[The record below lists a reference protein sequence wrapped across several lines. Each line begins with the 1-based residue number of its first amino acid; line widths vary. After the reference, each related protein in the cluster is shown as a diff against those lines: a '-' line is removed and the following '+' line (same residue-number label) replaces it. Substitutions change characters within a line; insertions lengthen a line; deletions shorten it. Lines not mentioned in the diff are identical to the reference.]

1 MLKKSLLCLL
11 LAMCV
16 TTAAVAQDPMRF
28 GAMLGLN
35 MSGLAQDPEFPD
47 GVDESMRLG
56 LRVGPIVEF
65 PLNQMIALQGGVLYS
80 MKGEKIEY
88 GNFEETLK
96 LDYVSIPVMA
106 KIGFMPEATARPFVK
121 IGPELGILVSAK
133 DEWEE
138 PGDSGDDDIK
148 DDLKSIDLGLGFGA
162 GVEMPLSDFVGFLE
176 ASYTLGLM
184 DIADSDDDD
193 EDKQDDEEMEV
204 KNRTISIAVG
214 IKF

>member
-28 GAMLGLN
+28 GATLGLN
-35 MSGLAQDPEFPD
+35 MSGLAQDPEYPS

-80 MKGEKIEY
+80 MKGEKIEF
-88 GNFEETLK
+88 GNVETTVK

-133 DEWEE
+133 
-138 PGDSGDDDIK
+138 GDSDDHEEDIK
-148 DDLKSIDLGLGFGA
+148 DDMKSIDLGLGFGA

-184 DIADSDDDD
+184 NIDDSDDDD
-193 EDKQDDEEMEV
+193 DDKQDDEEMEV